1 MAKNID
7 WKKCVLCQKHKD
19 DVLKCP
25 AKSKRS
31 DVGSGYKTLALH
43 LRQVFELDSK
53 LLPFDFEVLNDGDGV
68 AECLMS
74 NNVCWHNS

>member
-25 AKSKRS
+25 AKSKRG
-31 DVGSGYKTLALH
+31 DVGSGYKTLALN
-43 LRQVFELDSK
+43 LRQF
-53 LLPFDFEVLNDGDGV
+53 F
-68 AECLMS
+68 
-74 NNVCWHNS
+74 